1 MIYVFGECALDTC
14 LYALQ
19 RGGQTIR
26 LRPKVFRVCLYLLE
40 HRERVVSRE
49 ELCAQVWPGQFI
61 SQATL
66 EGVIRSVRQAV
77 GDSGQAQSII
87 QTLHGYGYRFVAGVE
102 ERQPQ
107 GEKREASPLIDLL
120 EPPDTAATVHAARGH
135 SAVATAAVVLAQDHG
150 STPEPIWQ
158 PEMRHGASA
167 SNGHNGD
174 VHTAP
179 VDAEQLLANAGVRP
193 KLSMTRLVQVLV
205 VVSVVLLCGW
215 VLWRVG
221 SGPETG
227 AMDRSR
233 IAVLPFINLGADVD
247 HSYFADGMTE
257 ELIAQLS
264 QIHGLTVIARTSVMK
279 YKGTLKDIATIGRE
293 LRVGTILE
301 GSVRRVDNQLRISA
315 QLIDVASQGHLWSQE
330 YDREVTGVFDI
341 QRDLATRVAQRLTVQ
356 LSAGEK
362 RRIEEQGTGNLTA
375 YTSYL
380 QGRYLRNQWTEE
392 ALHKAIAAFE
402 QAIDRD
408 PNYALAY
415 AGLADAYLLLPFV
428 AATTRPLEVYPRAM
442 SAVDHAL
449 QRGESFAAV
458 QTAVAS
464 AKLWYAWD
472 WEGAEAAFKRALALS
487 PNDAATHRRYAWFLI
502 TSGRVN
508 DAIAVM
514 HRAQELNP
522 LSPGIRKN
530 LGQVFYFA
538 RQYDHAVGQFRAV
551 IEMDPNFR
559 MAYSGLVYA
568 YLQQSKYAEA
578 LAACQ
583 QMLERWGREPWT
595 LWDLGYALAAA
606 GQSTEARQVREELR
620 ERAERTYIKPL
631 AFAWIAMS
639 LDERDLAFTWLERA
653 YADRDPH
660 LTLLTADPVYDRL
673 RGDPRFIALTQ
684 KIGLG
689 K

>member
-1 MIYVFGECALDTC
+1 MIYVFGECELDTC

-19 RGGQTIR
+19 RAEQTIR

-87 QTLHGYGYRFVAGVE
+87 QTLHGYGYRFVASVE
-102 ERQPQ
+102 ERLAQ
-107 GEKREASPLIDLL
+107 GQKREGPAVIDLV
-120 EPPDTAATVHAARGH
+120 EPSDVSAQAHT
-135 SAVATAAVVLAQDHG
+135 AVATAAVVAAPALGAAAD
-150 STPEPIWQ
+150 PVWQ
-158 PEMRHGASA
+158 E
-167 SNGHNGD
+167 
-174 VHTAP
+174 
-179 VDAEQLLANAGVRP
+179 
-193 KLSMTRLVQVLV
+193 MTRRRASGPDGHSADSCTAGLDDAWPPASLSVRMGLTWARVIQVLALMT
-205 VVSVVLLCGW
+205 VVLLGGW
-215 VLWRVG
+215 VLWRG
-221 SGPETG
+221 RSETG
-227 AMDRSR
+227 LLDKSR
-233 IAVLPFINLGADVD
+233 IAVLPFINLGAEAD

-257 ELIAQLS
+257 ELITQLS

-279 YKGTLKDIATIGRE
+279 YKGTLKDVSTIGHE
-293 LRVGTILE
+293 LRVGTLLE
-301 GSVRRVDNQLRISA
+301 GSVRRMDNQVRISA
-315 QLIDVASQGHLWSQE
+315 QLIDVVSQGHLWSQE
-330 YDREVTGVFDI
+330 YDRELTGVFDI
-341 QRDLATRVAQRLTVQ
+341 QRDIATRVAQRLKVQ

-362 RRIEEQGTGNLTA
+362 RRIEEQGTANLAA
-375 YTSYL
+375 YTWYL

-392 ALHKAIAAFE
+392 SLLKAIASFE

-415 AGLADAYLLLPFV
+415 AGIADAYLLLPFV
-428 AATTRPLEVYPRAM
+428 AATTRPLDVYPRAM
-442 SAVDHAL
+442 TAVEQAL
-449 QRGESFAAV
+449 QRGDSFAIV

-472 WEGAEAAFKRALALS
+472 WDGAEAAFKQALALS

-502 TSGRVN
+502 TSGRGQ

-522 LSPGIRKN
+522 LSPAISKN

-538 RQYDHAVGQFRAV
+538 RQFDHAVGQFRAA

-568 YLQQSKYAEA
+568 YLQQGKYAEA
-578 LAACQ
+578 LATCQ
-583 QMLERWGREPWT
+583 QMLARWGRDPLM
-595 LWDLGYALAAA
+595 LWDLGYALAVA
-606 GQSTEARQVREELR
+606 GESTQARQVREELR
-620 ERAERTYIKPL
+620 ERAQHTYVKPL
-631 AFAWIAMS
+631 AFAWIAIS
-639 LDERDLAFTWLERA
+639 LDEKESAFAWLEQA
-653 YADRDPH
+653 YADRDPY

-684 KIGLG
+684 KMGFD